1 MGKEVE
7 EVKPKSKAQEAADKT
22 VDETKKQLETT
33 PGGDTHGAY
42 NKLAESV
49 RQTHQE
55 LDKGDKTGKTSKEYE
70 EAVVKKLQE
79 EKLLPVLALEYGQRA
94 FEKIDHKSAD
104 TGMGN
109 GHLTKEELKAFKEA
123 GRPGVFGKAMVD
135 SLIDQSSSLEAKPAG
150 GRGVKPAGISQVDL
164 ADGVIKHENAREA
177 KISNEKKAE
186 EEKVVHG
193 EAKQLQSYLFE
204 GKDGKPSLFAQADFA
219 GSSDIKNRS
228 DGKVG
233 KHDFEALATD
243 PRLSEQEKKELK
255 EKVLDKWDDPKFQS
269 RYLENG
275 YMSADTFKKATGEEQ
290 AAKEQEAQ
298 KQAEAKNKEL
308 ENRKKAEE
316 EQASKTKT
324 EASGLQDLLSKKIGN
339 ASVHEAADYAGSDNK
354 DARSDKLV
362 NKNDLKA
369 LLSSPDV
376 DPALAKEIRESIVD
390 KMDSA
395 DFKKK
400 YMSGDYLDLEKIKK
414 ATGVQD
420 AVEAEDQKWK
430 DIAEL
435 GKETKQ
441 REESDAKA
449 RQIALEREQAVQLAT
464 ELVRNDGS
472 GSLHAR
478 ADFVGSSDAKNR
490 TDKLVGKNDL
500 EALVAD
506 PSLSDEKRK
515 FIQDNFLGD
524 KWNSPAVKRMRQGDY
539 ISPESLKALLPNS

>member
-1 MGKEVE
+1 MSKEVE

-22 VDETKKQLETT
+22 VEETKQQLETR

-55 LDKGDKTGKTSKEYE
+55 LDKSDKTGKTAKEYE
-70 EAVVKKLQE
+70 EAVVKKLQD

-104 TGMGN
+104 TGRGN
-109 GHLTKEELKAFKEA
+109 GILSKEELKAFKLA
-123 GRPGVFGKAMVD
+123 GRPGVFGNAMVD
-135 SLIDQSSSLEAKPAG
+135 SLIGQSDSLKAKLPK
-150 GRGVKPAGISQVDL
+150 GRAVNSEGISQVDL
-164 ADGVIKHENAREA
+164 ANGVLKHENAQEA
-177 KISNEKKAE
+177 MVSNKKKAQE
-186 EEKVVHG
+186 MKVEQG

-204 GKDGKPSLFAQADFA
+204 GKDGKPSIFAQADFA
-219 GSSDIKNRS
+219 GSSDSKKRS
-228 DGKVG
+228 DGLVG
-233 KHDFEALATD
+233 KQDFEALASD
-243 PRLSEQEKKELK
+243 PRLSEQEKKDLK
-255 EKVLDKWDDPKFQS
+255 EKILDKWDDPKFQS

-290 AAKEQEAQ
+290 AAKDKEAQ
-298 KQAEAKNKEL
+298 QQAELKAKDEEARKREEL
-308 ENRKKAEE
+308 E
-316 EQASKTKT
+316 QADRTKT
-324 EASGLQDLLSKKIGN
+324 EASGLQTLLNKKVGN
-339 ASVHEAADYAGSDNK
+339 ANVHQAADYAGSDNSK
-354 DARSDKLV
+354 ARSDKLV
-362 NKNDLKA
+362 NKNDLNA
-369 LLSSPDV
+369 LLSSPDLE
-376 DPALAKEIRESIVD
+376 PSLAREIKENIVD

-395 DFKKK
+395 DFKKN

-414 ATGVQD
+414 ATGIED
-420 AVEAEDQKWK
+420 AVEAEDRKWK
-430 DIAEL
+430 EIAEI
-435 GKETKQ
+435 GREAKENEQ
-441 REESDAKA
+441 SDAKA
-449 RQIALEREQAVQLAT
+449 RQIALEREQAVKLAT
-464 ELVRNDGS
+464 ELVRDEGH

-506 PSLSDEKRK
+506 PSLSEEKRK

>member
-22 VDETKKQLETT
+22 VDETKKQLETR

-55 LDKGDKTGKTSKEYE
+55 LDKSDKTGKTSKEYE
-70 EAVVKKLQE
+70 EAVVKKLQD

-109 GHLTKEELKAFKEA
+109 GQLTKEELKAFKEA

-135 SLIDQSSSLEAKPAG
+135 SLIDQSDSLKANGNDK
-150 GRGVKPAGISQVDL
+150 GVQSEGISQVDL
-164 ADGVIKHENAREA
+164 ANGVIKHENTREA
-177 KISNEKKAE
+177 KINNEKKAE
-186 EEKVVHG
+186 EVKVEQG
-193 EAKQLQSYLFE
+193 EAKQLQNYLFE
-204 GKDGKPSLFAQADFA
+204 GKDGKPSIFAQADFA
-219 GSSDIKNRS
+219 GSSDSKKRS
-228 DGKVG
+228 DGLVG
-233 KHDFEALATD
+233 KHDFEALASD
-243 PRLSEQEKKELK
+243 PRLSEQEKKDLK

-290 AAKEQEAQ
+290 AATEQEAQ
-298 KQAEAKNKEL
+298 KQAEAMAKEA
-308 ENRKKAEE
+308 ETRKKEEAE
-316 EQASKTKT
+316 QSAKTKA
-324 EASGLQDLLSKKIGN
+324 EANGLQELLNKKVGN
-339 ASVHEAADYAGSDNK
+339 ANVHAAADYAGSDNK

-369 LLSSPDV
+369 LLSSPDL
-376 DPALAKEIRESIVD
+376 DQALAKQIKETIVD

-400 YMSGDYLDLEKIKK
+400 YMNGDYLDLEKIKK
-414 ATGVQD
+414 ATGIED
-420 AVEAEDQKWK
+420 ALEAEDRKWE
-430 DIAEL
+430 DIAKV
-435 GKETKQ
+435 GKETKEIEQ
-441 REESDAKA
+441 SDAKA
-449 RQIALEREQAVQLAT
+449 RQIALEREQAVKLAT
-464 ELVRNDGS
+464 ELVRDEGH

-478 ADFVGSSDAKNR
+478 ADFVGSSNATNR
-490 TDKLVGKNDL
+490 TDKLVGRNDL
-500 EALVAD
+500 EALVTD
-506 PSLSDEKRK
+506 PSLSEEKRK

>member
-22 VDETKKQLETT
+22 VDETKKQLETRA
-33 PGGDTHGAY
+33 GGDTHGAY

-55 LDKGDKTGKTSKEYE
+55 LDKSDKTGKTSKEYE
-70 EAVVKKLQE
+70 EAVVKKLQD

-109 GHLTKEELKAFKEA
+109 GQLTKEELKAFREA
-123 GRPGVFGKAMVD
+123 GKPGVFGKAMVD
-135 SLIDQSSSLEAKPAG
+135 SLIDQSDSLKG
-150 GRGVKPAGISQVDL
+150 KGNDKGVQSEGISQVAL

-177 KISNEKKAE
+177 KINNEKKAE
-186 EEKVVHG
+186 EMKVEQG
-193 EAKQLQSYLFE
+193 EAKQLQNYLFE

-219 GSSDIKNRS
+219 GSSDIKNRT

-233 KHDFEALATD
+233 KHDFEALASD
-243 PRLSEQEKKELK
+243 PRLSEQERKDLK

-275 YMSADTFKKATGEEQ
+275 YMSTETFKKATGEEQ
-290 AAKEQEAQ
+290 AAREQEAH
-298 KQAEAKNKEL
+298 KQAEEKAREA
-308 ENRKKAEE
+308 ETRK
-316 EQASKTKT
+316 KT
-324 EASGLQDLLSKKIGN
+324 EAEQAAKTKAEANGLQELLNKKVGN
-339 ASVHEAADYAGSDNK
+339 ASVHEAADYAGSDKK

-362 NKNDLKA
+362 NKKDLQA
-369 LLSSPDV
+369 LLSSPDL
-376 DPALAKEIRESIVD
+376 DPALAKQIQENIVN
-390 KMDSA
+390 KMDRA
-395 DFKKK
+395 DFQKN
-400 YMSGDYLDLEKIKK
+400 YMNGDYLDLEKIRK
-414 ATGVQD
+414 ATGIED
-420 AVEAEDQKWK
+420 ASEAEERKWK
-430 DIAEL
+430 DISESS
-435 GKETKQ
+435 KEAQ
-441 REESDAKA
+441 EREQSNAKA
-449 RQIALEREQAVQLAT
+449 RQIALEREQAVKLAT
-464 ELVRNDGS
+464 ELVRDEGH

-506 PSLSDEKRK
+506 PSLSEEKRK